1 MRSRIRLILILSLVL
16 ALFGCRREDIVPSS
30 VTDEDMAELCVRVRI
45 PEYNFTKSGEVAAQR
60 DESVIKNLFIWIYL
74 SEDFDDTRKS
84 GYCIGYI
91 TPNQDQHEQT
101 QYEDRYFVRI
111 PRDIA
116 LAKPNVDVYVVANR
130 NSVGVGNNSN
140 MSRSTLD
147 AFLMKGTTFGVDS
160 DGVPTTSTSEISSN
174 GLPYSAV
181 GKNLSMGG
189 TFPSLTIPTV
199 TLKRAV
205 SKVRFVVSQLAD
217 AAGPVQ
223 TFTLDEISLN
233 QDLISSS
240 EYLFNDSA
248 NNYKLS
254 GYVSETVKFPAP
266 AYADIAQ
273 NQSPQDYAFTTGMNL
288 QDYED
293 MVLEGI
299 SEGVLTDIGPYYLR
313 ETDKALSG
321 NIKYTM
327 SGKEQQTVSFT
338 MNAAGGFTRNHS
350 WIVYIYF
357 TRDYMQFTVSWT
369 DWEQGL
375 DFNLAQ

>member
-1 MRSRIRLILILSLVL
+1 MISRLRLILMLSLVL
-16 ALFGCRREDIVPSS
+16 AFLGCRRQDVPSS
-30 VTDEDMAELCVRVRI
+30 VTGEDMAELCVRVRI

-91 TPNQDQHEQT
+91 TPNEDQHEQT

-116 LAKPNVDVYVVANR
+116 MAKPKVDVYVVANR
-130 NSVGVGNNSN
+130 NSVGLGNGGG

-147 AFLMKGTTFGVDS
+147 AFLMQGTTFGINETT
-160 DGVPTTSTSEISSN
+160 GVPTTSTSQISNN
-174 GLPYSAV
+174 GLPFTAV
-181 GKNLSMGG
+181 GKGISMEG
-189 TFPSLTIPTV
+189 TFPSLTVPTV

-205 SKVRFVVSQLAD
+205 SKIRFVVSQLAD

-223 TFTLDEISLN
+223 TFTLDEIYLN
-233 QDLISSS
+233 QDLISSK
-240 EYLFNDSA
+240 EYLFNDSE

-254 GYVSETVKFPAP
+254 EYVSQNINFPVP
-266 AYADIAQ
+266 EYANIAQ

-293 MVLEGI
+293 LVLEGI
-299 SEGVLTDIGPYYLR
+299 SDGVLTDIGPYYLR

-321 NIKYTM
+321 YIKYTM
-327 SGKEQQTVSFT
+327 SGKKQQTVSFT
-338 MNAAGGFTRNHS
+338 MDAAGGFTRNHS

-357 TRDYMQFTVSWT
+357 TRDHMKFTVSWT
-369 DWEQGL
+369 DWQQGL